1 MYNSVAFF
9 ISNADVTHGMIF
21 IHSKR
26 DLKKKN
32 ILTPHKIVTE
42 SVEK

>member
-21 IHSKR
+21 IYSKR

-32 ILTPHKIVTE
+32 SYPHKMVTE

>member
-26 DLKKKN
+26 DLKKKK
-32 ILTPHKIVTE
+32 ILTPP
-42 SVEK
+42 

>member
-26 DLKKKN
+26 DLKKN
-32 ILTPHKIVTE
+32 ILTPHKMVTE

>member
-32 ILTPHKIVTE
+32 ILTPP
-42 SVEK
+42 